1 MKIDWQFNIA
11 PINKD
16 LIRKLKDLGADI
28 PAFDEKYINS
38 FTVHALEGSEN
49 FEAVVR
55 LIEEAEWLKQIHFM
69 ILYHVTYS
77 EKERS
82 AARWLHVRSV
92 YMLYD
97 HDENDDSYESQHIH
111 QIRIVTHEGYGGK
124 QTEKDLKEYDHF
136 VQIAP
141 AFARW
146 KPNWRPARQFCTH
159 NLGYGQDLF
168 CSDEARRVIE
178 VANLTGVEF
187 RSVLSPKERKPIHDL
202 WQVWP
207 QKTADFLAPG
217 EHMEYR
223 PCKTCGEMRYIPQNG
238 LAKVLIRED
247 RIPKD
252 LDFMQTPPSY
262 GAGAGVP
269 YYVISARAYQTL
281 KEAKITRGLV
291 FTPLDV
297 IPIH

>member
-55 LIEEAEWLKQIHFM
+55 LIEEAERLKQIHFM

-97 HDENDDSYESQHIH
+97 HDENSETYESQHFN
-111 QIRIVTHEGYGGK
+111 QIRVESIESYWG
-124 QTEKDLKEYDHF
+124 QTYVSKYKEYEHF

-146 KPNWRPARQFCTH
+146 KPSWRSTRQFCTH
-159 NLGYGQDLF
+159 NLSYGQDLF
-168 CSDEARRVIE
+168 CSDEAKYMIE
-178 VANLTGVEF
+178 TANLTGVEF
-187 RSVLSPKERKPIHDL
+187 HPVLWPKDRKPIHNL

-217 EHMEYR
+217 EHVECR

-281 KEAKITRGLV
+281 KAAKITRGLV

-297 IPIH
+297 M